1 MLQLEKYFSLLLRL
15 KQALDSYIT
24 VRQIKAWHGVLQG
37 KIYCGCLTNS
47 KYCLTVSSVVAQ
59 DPSGGKTDNDQ
70 MSESNEDVLSSELL
84 ADTDYDSLQGSTGSS
99 LHFTDKDRKNTE
111 VQMRNINCEHY

>member
-24 VRQIKAWHGVLQG
+24 VRQIKAWHGVLQR
-37 KIYCGCLTNS
+37 KMYCGWLTNS
-47 KYCLTVSSVVAQ
+47 KYCLTVSSLVAQ

-70 MSESNEDVLSSELL
+70 MAESDEDVLSGELL
-84 ADTDYDSLQGSTGSS
+84 ADTDYDSSQGSVGSS
-99 LHFTDKDRKNTE
+99 LHVSNKDRKNTE
-111 VQMRNINCEHY
+111 VQMRNIN